1 LATAWKIGMRRTG
14 GGTDAHDGDRAT
26 VRPRQDGPDRPEAG
40 VPAAPQYRLGVIIDC
55 AHYCHGRRMHAEQL
69 TLDRASEIIADE
81 SAEGFVWIGAVEP
94 GEAELQDL
102 QQRFGLNELAVEDA
116 QSFHLRPKI
125 ELYEDADVLF
135 AVVRSARYDDEH
147 ERVTLGEVSI
157 LLAPRFVI
165 TVRQGSMA
173 ALHPAR
179 LHLERRPDLLRLGS
193 SAVMWAILDKLV
205 DDYAPV
211 VAGLEQDVDEVEE
224 VVFGGSAAATER
236 IYRLRGQATDFY
248 RAVHPL
254 LGPLESLQRG
264 IYPQIASELIPF
276 FRDINDHLKL
286 VNEEM
291 LGQREALA
299 SVLQAN
305 MTVISLRQTELGV
318 RQNEAMKTLTIIAT
332 IFLPLAFI
340 TGFFG
345 MNFNWMTNHIDS
357 IWDFLG
363 FGVGSLVASCMLL
376 WWYFRRAGM
385 LEPGAG

>member
-1 LATAWKIGMRRTG
+1 M
-14 GGTDAHDGDRAT
+14 
-26 VRPRQDGPDRPEAG
+26 
-40 VPAAPQYRLGVIIDC
+40 IIDC
-55 AHYCHGRRMHAEQL
+55 AHYRDGARLNVDAL
-69 TLDRASEIIADE
+69 TLDRASEIVADE
-81 SAEGFVWIGAVEP
+81 SIDGFIWIGAVEP
-94 GEAELQDL
+94 PEDELAELQH
-102 QQRFGLNELAVEDA
+102 RFGLNELAVEDA

-125 ELYEDADVLF
+125 ELYEEANILF

-147 ERVTLGEVSI
+147 EQVAFGEVSVF
-157 LLAPRFVI
+157 LAERFVI

-179 LHLERRPDLLRLGS
+179 LRLERRPDLLRLGA
-193 SAVMWAILDKLV
+193 SAVLWAILDKVV

-236 IYRLRGQATDFY
+236 LYRLRGQATDFY
-248 RAVHPL
+248 RGVHPL
-254 LGPLESLQRG
+254 LGPLESLQHG
-264 IYPQIASELIPF
+264 LYPQIAPALIPF

-291 LGQREALA
+291 LGQRDALA
-299 SVLQAN
+299 AVLQAN
-305 MTVISLRQTELGV
+305 MTVISLRQTELGF
-318 RQNEAMKTLTIIAT
+318 RQNEAMKTLTVIAT

-345 MNFNWMTNHIDS
+345 MNFEWMTSHIDS

-363 FGVGSLVASCMLL
+363 FGVGSLVASCLLL
-376 WWYFRRAGM
+376 WGYFRRTGM
-385 LEPGAG
+385 LQADS

>member
-1 LATAWKIGMRRTG
+1 M
-14 GGTDAHDGDRAT
+14 
-26 VRPRQDGPDRPEAG
+26 
-40 VPAAPQYRLGVIIDC
+40 IIDC
-55 AHYCHGRRMHAEQL
+55 AHYRDGHRQNGDPL
-69 TLDRASEIIADE
+69 TLERAAEIAAAE
-81 SAEGFVWIGAVEP
+81 SLEGFVWIGVVEP
-94 GEAELQDL
+94 GEEELSELQR
-102 QQRFGLNELAVEDA
+102 RFNLNELAVEDA
-116 QSFHLRPKI
+116 QSLHLRPKI
-125 ELYEDADVLF
+125 ELYEDAGVLF
-135 AVVRSARYDDEH
+135 AVVRAAQYDDER
-147 ERVTLGEVSI
+147 EAVSFGEVSI
-157 LLAPRFVI
+157 FLAARFAI

-179 LHLERRPDLLRLGS
+179 LHLERRPDLLRLGA
-193 SAVMWAILDKLV
+193 SAVLWAILDKVV

-224 VVFGGSAAATER
+224 IVFGGSAAATER

-248 RAVHPL
+248 RAIHPL

-264 IYPQIASELIPF
+264 IYPQIAAELIPF

-305 MTVISLRQTELGV
+305 ITVISLRQTELGV
-318 RQNEAMKTLTIIAT
+318 RQNEAMKTLTVIAT

-345 MNFNWMTNHIDS
+345 MNFNWMTSHIDS
-357 IWDFLG
+357 VWDFLG
-363 FGVGSLVASCMLL
+363 FGVGSLIASCMAL
-376 WWYFRRAGM
+376 WAYFRRMGM
-385 LEPGAG
+385 FEENGR

>member
-1 LATAWKIGMRRTG
+1 M
-14 GGTDAHDGDRAT
+14 
-26 VRPRQDGPDRPEAG
+26 
-40 VPAAPQYRLGVIIDC
+40 IIDC
-55 AHYCHGRRMHAEQL
+55 AHYCHGRRLHDDQL
-69 TLDRASEIIADE
+69 TLERASEIVADE

-94 GEAELQDL
+94 GQEELAELQR
-102 QQRFGLNELAVEDA
+102 RFGLNELAVEDA

-147 ERVTLGEVSI
+147 EQVTFGEVSI
-157 LLAPRFVI
+157 FLAPRFVI

-179 LHLERRPDLLRLGS
+179 EHLERRPDLLRLGS
-193 SAVMWAILDKLV
+193 SAVMWAILDKIV

-264 IYPQIASELIPF
+264 IYPQIVPELIPF

-299 SVLQAN
+299 LGAA
-305 MTVISLRQTELGV
+305 RQHDGDL
-318 RQNEAMKTLTIIAT
+318 AT
-332 IFLPLAFI
+332 AD
-340 TGFFG
+340 G
-345 MNFNWMTNHIDS
+345 
-357 IWDFLG
+357 
-363 FGVGSLVASCMLL
+363 A
-376 WWYFRRAGM
+376 RRAPERGDEDVDRDRHD
-385 LEPGAG
+385 LSPARVPDRLLRDELRLDDEPHGLGLGLSRVRGRQPGRLLPAACGGTSAGPECSRRVLG